1 MKLRSRRFDIRDYIH
16 HYLLMST
23 LSHPFS
29 HFLRKSGDVLDQVE
43 VMDVHLG
50 RRDGS
55 DVMLVKTS
63 REDSIRESLNM
74 SVLTLASLSRIE
86 ILRPK
91 LLEALVDAL
100 PWTSWLDPKDRELF
114 FEDFIQTAQSCHAVS
129 QYEPLEK
136 LLVQWKR
143 SAEIANNPQLLAIL
157 NAPRGE
163 DLATPL
169 SRPK

>member
-1 MKLRSRRFDIRDYIH
+1 MKLRSRKLDIRDYIH

-63 REDSIRESLNM
+63 REDSIR
-74 SVLTLASLSRIE
+74 
-86 ILRPK
+86 
-91 LLEALVDAL
+91 
-100 PWTSWLDPKDRELF
+100 
-114 FEDFIQTAQSCHAVS
+114 
-129 QYEPLEK
+129 
-136 LLVQWKR
+136 
-143 SAEIANNPQLLAIL
+143 
-157 NAPRGE
+157 
-163 DLATPL
+163 
-169 SRPK
+169 